1 MISNVNKVLVFATYT
16 SLAFS
21 SPSEHH
27 ETTLKFRPNGEAC
40 CDTFALMGGSGEES
54 GFDSSI
60 VEDGEGDNIDIL
72 KVYMAPVL
80 KQPRHM
86 ASGDNRGQKVSFGLV
101 PICLGSRF
109 ETKCRK

>member
-1 MISNVNKVLVFATYT
+1 
-16 SLAFS
+16 
-21 SPSEHH
+21 
-27 ETTLKFRPNGEAC
+27 
-40 CDTFALMGGSGEES
+40 MGGGEES